1 MSTFLGL
8 KHRLRALLFPAAH
21 ARDVAEEMRF
31 HMELDVMHQ
40 GETRKA
46 AVRFGNRTYYAEEVR
61 RMTWLGALDVTR
73 QDARHAWRGIV
84 HSPAFTAMVVLTLAL
99 GIGVNAAT
107 FTVLDVLFLRE
118 PAGIEAPGEIRRF
131 HVQHFNTGD
140 GVPFYTQSMSYLM
153 YREFAAAVG
162 DSTNLALFQAD
173 NALRLGRHP
182 RDPKVRGVYATSN
195 YFRVLG
201 ARTVMGRVYNEAED
215 RLGAGA
221 PVVVVSHR
229 FWKTQLGADS
239 AALGHDIDVGGT
251 KHRVIGVLDPA
262 FSGTELQ
269 ASDIWIPLGTYPA
282 PSWLKGPW
290 WEEKFNMNGFRAVYR
305 LRAGMNEN
313 QIVAS
318 STQRIRALQRVLSP
332 VKPDTQM
339 TTFSS
344 SLLEARGPGKPGYQT
359 MISTRLA
366 GVAII
371 VMLIACANVI
381 NLLLARAVRRRHEF
395 SIRLAL
401 GISRSRLMRMLTT
414 ETLLLAFIAT
424 IPAVLAAWWGGTI
437 LRKLLLPDVQWYEA
451 ALSWRVIAFA
461 SGTALLAGIV
471 AGIIPALQATSP
483 DLNNELKS
491 AARSGGAH
499 RSRLRSGLVIMQA
512 ALSLVLLT
520 GSALFVQSL
529 RNVQALDI
537 GFDADKLIFGS
548 VRFAKGEAPPEPVL
562 AAALSD
568 VSARLR
574 ERPGVA
580 SIARGYNEPMRAM
593 SWMDFFTV
601 RDSMGSFKN
610 RQPTFSHVSPGFFS
624 TVGTRM
630 LRGHDFSPNS
640 APGGVAAA
648 EIVVNDALAKR
659 LWPGED
665 PIGQCMHLVTRTSP
679 CHIVVGVVDN
689 ARLNNVLEDKV
700 ALQFY
705 LPFGSPAGVRYGTLV
720 IVRTSGA
727 TTQTANEL
735 RNALRAA
742 FPAGEPTVKTMS
754 ANLEPEYRPWQL
766 GAKLFTSFGV
776 LALVVALIGIY
787 STVSYSVAQRTHEFG
802 VRIALGAQLG
812 DLLRHVIGEGV
823 RTVLLG
829 IGAGVVLVLAGGRL
843 VASLLYGVDPSDPS
857 TMLAV
862 ALALLAAAALAAV
875 VPAWRAARVNPLT
888 ALRAE

>member
-8 KHRLRALLFPAAH
+8 KHRLRSLLFPAAH
-21 ARDVAEEMRF
+21 AKELAEEMQF
-31 HMELDVMHQ
+31 HMELDTMHQ
-40 GETRKA
+40 GETKKA
-46 AVRFGNRTYYAEEVR
+46 AIRFGNRTYYAEEVR

-73 QDARHAWRGIV
+73 QDARHAWRGML

-118 PAGIEAPGEIRRF
+118 PGGVQAPSEIRRF

-140 GVPFYTQSMSYLM
+140 GVPFYTQSMNYLM

-162 DSTNLALFQAD
+162 DPAKLALYSTD
-173 NALRLGRHP
+173 NSLRLGRHP

-201 ARTVMGRVYNEAED
+201 AHTVIGRLYNEAED
-215 RLGAGA
+215 RLGAGS

-239 AALGHDIDVGGT
+239 AALGHTLDVGGT
-251 KHRVIGVLDPA
+251 KHTVIGVLDPA
-262 FSGTELQ
+262 FGGTELQ
-269 ASDIWIPLGTYPA
+269 ASDIWIPLAMFPA
-282 PSWLKGPW
+282 PSWVTGPW
-290 WEEKFNMNGFRAVYR
+290 WEEKFNMNGFRALYR
-305 LRAGMNEN
+305 LEPGMNEN
-313 QIVAS
+313 QIVARA
-318 STQRIRALQRVLSP
+318 TQRIRALQRVINP
-332 VKPDTQM
+332 VRPDTQM
-339 TTFSS
+339 NTFSGT
-344 SLLEARGPGKPGYQT
+344 LLEARGPGKQGYERL
-359 MISTRLA
+359 ISTRLG

-437 LRKLLLPDVQWYEA
+437 LRQLLLPDVQWYDA
-451 ALSWRVIAFA
+451 ALSWRVVLFAF
-461 SGTALLAGIV
+461 GTALLAGLV
-471 AGIIPALQATSP
+471 AGIIPALQASRP

-491 AARSGGAH
+491 AARSGGGH
-499 RSRLRSGLVIMQA
+499 RSRLRTTLVVMQA

-529 RNVQALDI
+529 RNVQALNI
-537 GFDADKLIFGS
+537 GFDAPHLIYGL
-548 VRFAKGEAPPEPVL
+548 VNFAKGETPPKAVVD
-562 AAALSD
+562 AALTD
-568 VSARLR
+568 ISARLR
-574 ERPGVA
+574 DRAGVV
-580 SIARGYNEPMRAM
+580 SVARGWIEPMRGM
-593 SWMDFFTV
+593 SWMTFFTAH
-601 RDSMGSFKN
+601 DSSGSFKHG
-610 RQPTFSHVSPGFFS
+610 QPTTSHVSPGYFS
-624 TVGTRM
+624 TVGMRM
-630 LRGHDFSPNS
+630 LRGRDFSS
-640 APGGVAAA
+640 AVSGSVAPA
-648 EIVVNDALAKR
+648 EVVVNDAFAKR

-665 PIGQCMHLVTRTSP
+665 ALGQCIHLKTIDAP
-679 CHIVVGVVDN
+679 CSVVVGVVEN
-689 ARLNNVLEDKV
+689 ARMNKVLEDEA

-705 LPFGSPAGVRYGTLV
+705 LPFGSPGGVQYGELV
-720 IVRTSGA
+720 VVRTNGSTSIA
-727 TTQTANEL
+727 ANEL
-735 RNALRAA
+735 RNGLRAA
-742 FPAGEPTVKTMS
+742 FPAGEPSVRTMS
-754 ANLEPEYRPWQL
+754 ESLEPEYRPWQL
-766 GAKLFTSFGV
+766 GAKLFTSFGI

-829 IGAGVVLVLAGGRL
+829 VGAGVILVLAGGRL
-843 VASLLYGVDPSDPS
+843 IASLLYGVDASDPW
-857 TMLAV
+857 TMMTV
-862 ALALLAAAALAAV
+862 ALTLLAAAALAAV